1 MATPSQIG
9 YLKINID
16 SIKEPVLIIG
26 SKQYDFDKMN
36 IRNFLFENNIRN
48 ITGIDISEGEGV
60 DEVVDITV
68 SESEFIKKHFAHF
81 NTILCMEILTHVK
94 NPFAAAENMKRL
106 LAENGTIIF
115 SECFVRK
122 ISKMPA
128 DYWRFTYDGT
138 KVLFSGLVFDDSK
151 AMISLT
157 REKKEMLYSLKH
169 PFPQI
174 MPEKHEDE
182 SGTGYFLRRLHR
194 KFFSKGIFG
203 ISRLFPEIT
212 IYSVAVKKIMTRN
225 N

>member
-9 YLKINID
+9 YLKTNLD
-16 SIKEPVLIIG
+16 SIKNPILIVG

-36 IRNFLFENNIRN
+36 IRKFLIENGKRL
-48 ITGIDISEGEGV
+48 ITGIDISEGDGV
-60 DEVVDITV
+60 DEVVDITQ
-68 SESEFIKKHFAHF
+68 SDSEFVKKNKKHF
-81 NTILCMEILTHVK
+81 NTILCMEIMTHVK
-94 NPFAAAENMKRL
+94 NPFAAADNMTKMM
-106 LAENGTIIF
+106 ADNGTAIF

-138 KVLFSGLVFDDSK
+138 KTLFSGLVFDDSK

-157 REKKEMLYSLKH
+157 REKEEALYPLKH

-174 MPEKHEDE
+174 LTEKHQDE
-182 SGTGYFLRRLHR
+182 SGMGFFLRRLHR
-194 KFFSKGIFG
+194 KFFSKGIFR
-203 ISRLFPEIT
+203 ISRFFPEIT
-212 IYSVAVKKIMTRN
+212 IYSIARKN